1 MIAFIKGIVYSIG
14 IDHVIVDV
22 NGIGYHVGFNKP
34 ESLVLN
40 ASVFLHTSLIVK
52 EDSQTLYGFLDI
64 EEKRMFEQLINVKG
78 IGPKTALA
86 ALSVSSLSQL
96 TKAIMSEDVDYL
108 KTLPQIGAKSASQI
122 ILDLKGKLAKN
133 NSNEASSPK
142 ISDTISALKQ
152 LGYKSSELSGLANYL
167 ASLVDL
173 DDQEMIKEGL
183 KWLLSHKKG
192 F

>member
-1 MIAFIKGIVYSIG
+1 MIAFLKGTVYSLG

-22 NGIGYHVGFNKP
+22 NGVGYYVGFNKP
-34 ESLVLN
+34 ETLKLN
-40 ASVFLHTSLIVK
+40 SSIFLHTSLIIK
-52 EDSQTLYGFLDI
+52 EDSQTLYGFLTLD
-64 EEKRMFEQLINVKG
+64 EKRMFEQLINVKG

-96 TKAIMSEDVDYL
+96 TQAIMSEDVAYL

-133 NSNEASSPK
+133 NNGINDSPR
-142 ISDTISALKQ
+142 ISDTIEALKQ
-152 LGYKSSELSGLANYL
+152 LGYKASELNGLPKYL
-167 ASLVDL
+167 ATLGEC
-173 DDQEMIKEGL
+173 DDQAMVKESL
-183 KWLLSHKKG
+183 KWLLNHKKG

>member
-34 ESLVLN
+34 ENLVLN

-108 KTLPQIGAKSASQI
+108 KTLPQI
-122 ILDLKGKLAKN
+122 
-133 NSNEASSPK
+133 
-142 ISDTISALKQ
+142 
-152 LGYKSSELSGLANYL
+152 
-167 ASLVDL
+167 
-173 DDQEMIKEGL
+173 
-183 KWLLSHKKG
+183 
-192 F
+192 